1 MLREGRRAAVGVDL
15 GVSARIP
22 RDELP
27 KVIPVVVDGVAIVIF
42 LVLPAL
48 AEVMSDALLN

>member
-1 MLREGRRAAVGVDL
+1 M
-15 GVSARIP
+15 GVSASIP

-48 AEVMSDALLN
+48 AEVMSDVLLS

>member
-1 MLREGRRAAVGVDL
+1 MGL
-15 GVSARIP
+15 GASIP

-27 KVIPVVVDGVAIVIF
+27 EVIPVVVDGVAIVIF

-48 AEVMSDALLN
+48 AEVMSDVLLS

>member
-1 MLREGRRAAVGVDL
+1 MLRYGRRAAVGV
-15 GVSARIP
+15 SASIP

-27 KVIPVVVDGVAIVIF
+27 KVIPVVVDWVAIVIF

-48 AEVMSDALLN
+48 AEVMSDVLLS

>member
-1 MLREGRRAAVGVDL
+1 MGLGL

-27 KVIPVVVDGVAIVIF
+27 KVIPVVVDWVAIVIF

-48 AEVMSDALLN
+48 SEVMSDALLN